1 MTTYAAPLA
10 DTTLKLR
17 TGQYRLKDYY
27 DDSFDRLHEINP
39 DLQAFLPETNR
50 ESRLMDEIN
59 TLRNLHPYPSSRPSL
74 YGIPVGIKDIIHVD
88 GFMTKAGSALPPEAL
103 TGPEATCVERLREA
117 GALVMGKTVTTE
129 FAAAAPGPTRNP
141 HNHEHTPGG
150 SSSGSAA
157 AVAAG
162 LCPLALGSQ
171 TGGSV
176 IRPAAFCGIIGFKP
190 SYDRIPID
198 GVIPFSTS
206 ADHVGLFTQD
216 IDGAALAAS
225 VLCTDWQD
233 VSRANRKDTPT
244 LGIPADAYLEKASD
258 AGRDAFNDTVTALSD
273 AGYTTKDT
281 SILSDIDAVQER
293 HRNMMY
299 GEMALV
305 HDEWFNDYESRYRDP
320 TVERITNGH
329 EITTGEII
337 EGRNGRYDLREQVTQ
352 TPVDVIVAP
361 AAPGPAPEGLESTGN
376 SIMNL
381 PWTHAG
387 VPVITLPAGWV
398 DDLPVGLQLIGK
410 FDHDER
416 LFSYAKQIATDL
428 DLDC

>member
-1 MTTYAAPLA
+1 MTTHAAPLA
-10 DTTLKLR
+10 STTLKLR
-17 TGQYRLKDYY
+17 TGQYRLKDYF
-27 DDSFDRLHEINP
+27 DDRFDRMQELNP

-50 ESRLMDEIN
+50 DSRLTNEIN
-59 TLRNLHPYPSSRPSL
+59 TLRDLHPDPSARPSL

-88 GFMTKAGSALPPEAL
+88 GFMTKAGSALPPEEL

-117 GALVMGKTVTTE
+117 GALIMGKTVTTE

-141 HNHEHTPGG
+141 HNHDHTPGG

-176 IRPAAFCGIIGFKP
+176 IRPAAFCGIVGFKP
-190 SYDRIPID
+190 SYERIPID

-244 LGIPADAYLEKASD
+244 LGLPADAYLENASD
-258 AGRDAFNDTVTALSD
+258 AGRDAFDETVTALAD
-273 AGYTTKDT
+273 AGYTIKDT
-281 SILSDIDAVQER
+281 TILSDIDAVQER

-305 HDEWFNDYESRYRDP
+305 HDDWFADYESRYREP
-320 TVERITNGH
+320 TVERIANGQ

-337 EGRNGRYDLREQVTQ
+337 EGRNGRDALREEVQQ
-352 TPVDVIVAP
+352 TPVDIIIAP

-387 VPVITLPAGWV
+387 VPAMTLPAGWV
-398 DDLPVGLQLIGK
+398 DDLPVGLQLITQY
-410 FDHDER
+410 DHDER

-428 DLDC
+428 DLNC